1 MSIPDKV
8 AAAKKINEF
17 LQAVV
22 THGGLRFKYRIVV
35 DPPLP
40 ENRDWEKPEI
50 LVDFSGPDS
59 ALLLDRGGELL
70 RALELLALEM
80 LRLPSG
86 EHEKISFDCQNQRS
100 LRIQELQDGRDR
112 RRREGAEDGDSV
124 PVQSD
129 VVARAADRPP
139 GAARRGRPADRERGR
154 RDAAVSG
161 GVSQGLQGR
170 GETGAANAALVPLS
184 PRFWLFAFGFATE
197 IRAGV
202 PLLPVWFVRGATF
215 QSALWNSTLFRI
227 PLADDWRPGCILSPL
242 GSWGST
248 FHDSLDQDREK

>member
-22 THGGLRFKYRIVV
+22 THGGLRLKYGIIV

-80 LRLPSG
+80 MRLAAG
-86 EHEKISFDCQNQRS
+86 EDVKDCFDGQNQRS
-100 LRIQELQDGRDR
+100 RRIQELRTAAAVAAENVR
-112 RRREGAEDGDSV
+112 RTGTPSQFS
-124 PVQSD
+124 PMSS
-129 VVARAADRPP
+129 
-139 GAARRGRPADRERGR
+139 RERR
-154 RDAAVSG
+154 IVH
-161 GVSQGLQGR
+161 L
-170 GETGAANAALVPLS
+170 AL
-184 PRFWLFAFGFATE
+184 R
-197 IRAGV
+197 
-202 PLLPVWFVRGATF
+202 
-215 QSALWNSTLFRI
+215 
-227 PLADDWRPGCILSPL
+227 
-242 GSWGST
+242 
-248 FHDSLDQDREK
+248 